1 MDNSLIAGMPE
12 VVAYIKKIEEENK
25 QLKEDVEQ
33 LKEKLSDTE
42 YDLDSLKTDLRPL
55 DDMMYEKKIC
65 EYEDVVEHV
74 AELETSAQSTENYW
88 KSNYENEVSTNKIL
102 LEVIE
107 ANSLLE
113 EKRGNRS
120 LELEYELMMKN
131 EKKQERS
138 PAAFRN

>member
-55 DDMMYEKKIC
+55 DDMMYEKGFLEPLKTILDVINWKT
-65 EYEDVVEHV
+65 EHEATLEDFF
-74 AELETSAQSTENYW
+74 AWLTFYQ
-88 KSNYENEVSTNKIL
+88 KSYQK
-102 LEVIE
+102 
-107 ANSLLE
+107 
-113 EKRGNRS
+113 
-120 LELEYELMMKN
+120 
-131 EKKQERS
+131 
-138 PAAFRN
+138 